1 MEESTENAQLEVL
14 KSSGLLSEFV
24 RNTRGKWNQAE
35 LEGLMMKIR
44 EQDITIAPDKIGAV
58 LESERIAFAQE
69 SIADAREA
77 TINFDGLGLRRK
89 REIFGNELKKR
100 IR

>member
-35 LEGLMMKIR
+35 LESLLVKMK
-44 EQDITIAPDKIGAV
+44 EQNITIATDKIGAV
-58 LESERIAFAQE
+58 LESERVAYAQK
-69 SIADAREA
+69 SEA
-77 TINFDGLGLRRK
+77 EGEMTVNFDGLGLRRK
-89 REIFGNELKKR
+89 REVFGAELKKR